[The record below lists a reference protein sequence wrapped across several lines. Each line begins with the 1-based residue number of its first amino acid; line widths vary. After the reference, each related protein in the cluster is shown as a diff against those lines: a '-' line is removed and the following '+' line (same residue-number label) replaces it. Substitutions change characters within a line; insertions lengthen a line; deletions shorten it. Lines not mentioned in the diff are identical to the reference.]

1 MAKKDK
7 ADISK
12 DSKDKTTAEESIKD
26 LFNENCEC
34 NDSCKCNE
42 NVEEDCEETKLKE
55 EYDAINNKMLRLQ
68 ADFLNYKTR
77 TEKEKSTTYG
87 NAVSDV
93 LTDLLPIID
102 NFERAIDAVNS
113 ENQEVINF
121 KNGVKMIYDQFLNTL
136 QKKGL
141 KEIEALNS
149 KFDPNMHSGIAF
161 EVTEE
166 KEEDTVIEVFQKGYV
181 VNDRVIRPSMVKIAR
196 K

>member
-34 NDSCKCNE
+34 NDCKCNE

-113 ENQEVINF
+113 EIQEVINF

-181 VNDRVIRPSMVKIAR
+181 VNDKVIRPSMVKIAR